1 MTDGREDKG
10 GWSGDQWAAEKG
22 PDASEPRSRT
32 WASEEYVGDQ
42 GEGRPAASRVDA
54 DPTPDGTISGNR
66 HGSGESHWA
75 GPGPDATSEPT
86 EPVHEGVDRGDDR

>member
-1 MTDGREDKG
+1 MTEGREDKG
-10 GWSGDQWAAEKG
+10 GWTGDQWAAEKG
-22 PDASEPRSRT
+22 SDVSEPRSST

-42 GEGRPAASRVDA
+42 GDGRPATSRVDA

-75 GPGPDATSEPT
+75 GPGPDTTGKARDT
-86 EPVHEGVDRGDDR
+86 EDENLDPDDDR